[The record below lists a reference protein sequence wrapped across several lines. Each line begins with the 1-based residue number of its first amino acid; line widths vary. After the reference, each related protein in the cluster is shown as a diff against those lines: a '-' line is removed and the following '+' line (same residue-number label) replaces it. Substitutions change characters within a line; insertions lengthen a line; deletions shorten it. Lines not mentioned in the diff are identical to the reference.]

1 VLVTEEDDMQTQ
13 AIIFPAH
20 ILRGAGTLLSLGEI
34 CGNIGQ
40 RALLI
45 GDKALDAAVSALS

>member
-1 VLVTEEDDMQTQ
+1 MQTQ